1 MKITTQSTIIRYF
14 LWTIFAIQIGL
25 FILAWGNTLLSL
37 DGGTMHVTPRG
48 LTLEQMHSLRTDQ
61 RLLGGALGLGN
72 LFLLLLGFWSLDQ
85 LLRSIQSTK
94 VFALENIRFLR
105 NFSAAMMCATFYAI
119 IETPLRAL
127 AFRALPDLPKQALSI
142 RVNSEELLLVL
153 ICSLFYLIINM
164 MHEGRRLA
172 EENEAFI

>member
-14 LWTIFAIQIGL
+14 LWIIFSIQIGY
-25 FILAWGNTLLSL
+25 FILAWGDILFSL
-37 DGGTMHVTPRG
+37 GVDTVHVTARG
-48 LTLEQMHSLRTDQ
+48 LNVEQMRSLRTDQ
-61 RLLGGALGLGN
+61 RLLGAALGLGS
-72 LFLLLLGFWSLDQ
+72 LFLILLGFWNLDQ
-85 LLRSIQSTK
+85 LLRRIQSTK

-105 NFSAAMMCATFYAI
+105 NFSAAMMYATFYAI

-142 RVNSEELLLVL
+142 RVNTEDLLLVL